1 MITVNHIHTK
11 TANIIELSDKT
22 GAYFAKIDLNSGA
35 SLQALKIEG
44 KQILANL
51 HPLKY
56 EHSFNAALLFPFANR
71 IDNGVYSYNNKSY
84 QLKCNEINNNNA
96 LHGLIYNKKFKL
108 ISKKTGVNSTSV
120 NLEYIETVKNA
131 GFPFTYKI
139 QLIYKTTKK
148 SLRLKVRIENTDTLA
163 FPFTLGWHPY
173 FYSSNLMKSNIHFH
187 ADKKVIHNKKKIS
200 EGMESYNSEKKLKLA
215 DKNLDDCFHL
225 SAKKI
230 KFKTPKYHLALKTTA
245 KNNYLQIYTPDNAN
259 AIAIEP
265 LTGISNSFNNKE
277 GLQVLEPNAVFSTTW
292 KLKIIN

>member
-1 MITVNHIHTK
+1 MITVDHIDTK

-277 GLQVLEPNAVFSTTW
+277 GLQVLEPNAAFSTTW

>member
-1 MITVNHIHTK
+1 MISVYHINTK

-22 GAYFAKIDLNSGA
+22 GAYFAQIDLNSGA
-35 SLQALKIEG
+35 SLQALKIRG
-44 KQILANL
+44 KQILADL

-71 IDNGVYSYNNKSY
+71 IDNGMYSYNNKGY
-84 QLKCNEINNNNA
+84 QLKCNETNNNNA
-96 LHGLIYNKKFKL
+96 LHGLIYNKKFQL
-108 ISKKTGVNSTSV
+108 ISKKIGANFTSV
-120 NLEYIETVKNA
+120 TLEYIEKVKNV
-131 GFPFTYKI
+131 GFPFTYKV

-148 SLRLKVRIENTDTLA
+148 SLCLKVRIKNTDTLA

-187 ADKKVIHNKKKIS
+187 ADKKVIHNKKRIS
-200 EGMESYNSEKKLKLA
+200 EGMESYNSEENLKLA

-230 KFKTPKYHLALKTTA
+230 KFKTPKYHLELKTTA
-245 KNNYLQIYTPDNAN
+245 KNNYLQIYTPDHGNAV
-259 AIAIEP
+259 ALEP

-277 GLQVLEPNAVFSTTW
+277 GLQVLEPNATFSTTW

>member
-1 MITVNHIHTK
+1 MISVYHIDTK

-22 GAYFAKIDLNSGA
+22 GAYFAQIDLNSGA
-35 SLQALKIEG
+35 SLQALKIKG
-44 KQILANL
+44 KQILADL

-71 IDNGVYSYNNKSY
+71 IDNGMYSYNNKGY
-84 QLKCNEINNNNA
+84 QLKCNETNNNNA
-96 LHGLIYNKKFKL
+96 LHGLIYNKKFQL
-108 ISKKTGVNSTSV
+108 ISKKIGANFTSV
-120 NLEYIETVKNA
+120 TLEYIEKVKNV
-131 GFPFTYKI
+131 GFPFTYKV

-148 SLRLKVRIENTDTLA
+148 SLCLKVRIKNTDTLA

-187 ADKKVIHNKKKIS
+187 ADKKVIHNKKRIS
-200 EGMESYNSEKKLKLA
+200 EGMESYNSEENLKLA

-230 KFKTPKYHLALKTTA
+230 KFKTPKYHLELKTTA
-245 KNNYLQIYTPDNAN
+245 KNNYLQIYTPDHGNAV
-259 AIAIEP
+259 ALEP

-277 GLQVLEPNAVFSTTW
+277 GLQVLEPNATFSTTW

>member
-1 MITVNHIHTK
+1 MITVDHIHTK

-225 SAKKI
+225 SAKK
-230 KFKTPKYHLALKTTA
+230 
-245 KNNYLQIYTPDNAN
+245 
-259 AIAIEP
+259 
-265 LTGISNSFNNKE
+265 NK
-277 GLQVLEPNAVFSTTW
+277 V
-292 KLKIIN
+292 

>member
-22 GAYFAKIDLNSGA
+22 GAYFAEIDLNSGA

-120 NLEYIETVKNA
+120 TLEYIETVKNA

-277 GLQVLEPNAVFSTTW
+277 GLQVLEPNATFSTTW